1 MFTIRMTTCIIY
13 TIFNKTPRTVYFWNN
28 SMQNQLDTHAITEVY
43 LCHITRFEIY
53 DGLQTRYASYKM
65 KHTTVPANLRFD
77 GLPDIVPCI
86 VGMDGKVNSFWR
98 T

>member
-53 DGLQTRYASYKM
+53 HGLQTRYASYNI
-65 KHTTVPANLRFD
+65 KHTTVPANLCVSRDFR
-77 GLPDIVPCI
+77 ISCRVSWEW
-86 VGMDGKVNSFWR
+86 MAK
-98 T
+98 